1 MNQMMIEQLN
11 KIIKDPVG
19 YVAQFGLKI
28 PQNINSSNDIIQ
40 YLLNTGQI
48 SQQKYN
54 QAMSLARRFM

>member
-1 MNQMMIEQLN
+1 MIEQLN

-19 YVAQFGLKI
+19 YVSQCGLNV
-28 PQNINSSNDIIQ
+28 PQNINTPDGIIQ